1 MFDGPVSVN
10 IGNVCDGAVP
20 ERFEHEMKRI
30 LANIADPNTDPEA
43 KRCLTLEFKI
53 SPSPDRKSAVVSFA
67 CKSKVPG
74 ATAVAGSIFFSKG
87 LAYTE
92 DPRQAAL
99 FAKESP
105 ATPQPQ

>member
-53 SPSPDRKSAVVSFA
+53 SPSPDRNQRSCRLPASRKSQERR
-67 CKSKVPG
+67 
-74 ATAVAGSIFFSKG
+74 
-87 LAYTE
+87 L
-92 DPRQAAL
+92 
-99 FAKESP
+99 
-105 ATPQPQ
+105 

>member
-1 MFDGPVSVN
+1 MFDGPVDAN
-10 IGNVCDGAVP
+10 IGNICQGSVP
-20 ERFEHEMKRI
+20 ERFEHEMKKI
-30 LANIADPNTDPEA
+30 LANIADVNTDPEA

-53 SPSPDRKSAVVSFA
+53 APSPDRKSAIVTFG

-74 ATAVAGSIFFSKG
+74 ATAVSSSIFFAKG
-87 LAYTE
+87 QAYTE

-99 FAKESP
+99 FAKEAP